1 MEKFGI
7 FELLDALSAIIGA
20 PAQDAPPDPQEQKER
35 RVPDAAFDPP
45 AYGGDAAHA
54 QEGGTALG
62 SFLERHERTKD
73 RAKK

>member
-20 PAQDAPPDPQEQKER
+20 PAQAPEPQEQDGEK

-45 AYGGDAAHA
+45 SYGDGEASHA